1 MRKKVLGLV
10 AGLGLSVLASGVSF
24 AYWTDHLKVNVDVP
38 IFYQADISIKAT
50 ENTATVESSATT
62 EGAQTGD
69 SSGESA
75 VTAEASI
82 ESGSE
87 DGATEKSEV
96 KTEAKAEVD
105 SGAESAQEVNE

>member
-50 ENTATVESSATT
+50 EETTAEESTEATENTATLESSATT

-69 SSGESA
+69 SSSESA

-96 KTEAKAEVD
+96 
-105 SGAESAQEVNE
+105 N

>member
-50 ENTATVESSATT
+50 EETTAEESTATENTATVESSATT
-62 EGAQTGD
+62 EELVIQVVRVL
-69 SSGESA
+69 SQQRLPL
-75 VTAEASI
+75 
-82 ESGSE
+82 
-87 DGATEKSEV
+87 K
-96 KTEAKAEVD
+96 VD
-105 SGAESAQEVNE
+105 LRMVLQKNQK

>member
-50 ENTATVESSATT
+50 EETT
-62 EGAQTGD
+62 GAQTGE

-87 DGATEKSEV
+87 DGAAEKSEV